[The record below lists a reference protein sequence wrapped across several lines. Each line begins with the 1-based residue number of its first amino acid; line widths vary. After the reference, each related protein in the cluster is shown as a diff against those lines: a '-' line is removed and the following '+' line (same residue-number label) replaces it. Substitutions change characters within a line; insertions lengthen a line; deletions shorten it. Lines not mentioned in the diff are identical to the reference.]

1 MCVVNKTENQVSYQG
16 FNPDEAI
23 KTTPWLCFYRNNA
36 SQEFYFTTS
45 KHPLSIFL
53 TSSHWYLISLFY

>member
-53 TSSHWYLISLFY
+53 TSSH